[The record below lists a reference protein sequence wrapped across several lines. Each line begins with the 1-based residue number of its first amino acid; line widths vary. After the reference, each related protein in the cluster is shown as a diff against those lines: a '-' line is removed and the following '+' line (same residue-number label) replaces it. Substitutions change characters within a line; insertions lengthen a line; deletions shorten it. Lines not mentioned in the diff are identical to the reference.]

1 MLNLFSYFYCVCVLG
16 PHILIPQYINNE
28 IPICLLQAQ
37 YILLHLLAASKYSLN
52 KWKCVA
58 FGHIIYYRK
67 HNFTRW
73 KDLKKI
79 KTSNRSG
86 PGQHRWTYIMVNILL
101 FLIYPYYILRN
112 RFKYSIHKSVH
123 KKCKTLGMV
132 RLKIIFAT
140 YTMTTNLKCV
150 LLKQKWR
157 QSWEGE

>member
-1 MLNLFSYFYCVCVLG
+1 MPVTSSVYTTFTGCIKIQFKQMKMCCIWSHNLLLKT
-16 PHILIPQYINNE
+16 ILHTEKI
-28 IPICLLQAQ
+28 
-37 YILLHLLAASKYSLN
+37 
-52 KWKCVA
+52 
-58 FGHIIYYRK
+58 
-67 HNFTRW
+67 
-73 KDLKKI
+73 LKK
-79 KTSNRSG
+79 SSRSG

-101 FLIYPYYILRN
+101 FLVYPYYSLRN
-112 RFKYSIHKSVH
+112 RFKYSILNSVH